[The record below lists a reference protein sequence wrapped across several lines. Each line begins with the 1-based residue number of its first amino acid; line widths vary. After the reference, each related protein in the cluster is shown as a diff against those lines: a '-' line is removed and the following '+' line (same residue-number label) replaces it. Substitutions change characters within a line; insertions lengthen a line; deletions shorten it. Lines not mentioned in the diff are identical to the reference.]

1 MRRGQLARTGGVGTA
16 TGDHDGISVLHV
28 DDDAQ
33 FGDLVATYLEQIDD
47 AISVSTET
55 DPAAVLDVLQ
65 HDPVDCVVSDYQM
78 PGMDGI
84 ELLEAVRAAY
94 PNLPFVLFTGK
105 GSEAVASEAIDAG
118 VTTYLQKNGTETYE
132 ILANR
137 IQNAVCHHRSRRLAR
152 VTEDRLF
159 GLYEQ
164 ADGVYTLDED
174 WRITYWNQRIAE
186 RTGRPAAAV
195 LGESYWEV
203 FPGATDVETEE
214 RFRHAVETQT
224 PVRFEVRYD
233 PGGYWAEVRA
243 FPIDEGLFVHSRDI
257 SDLKEREQEVEH
269 RNQILESFASTVSH
283 DLRNPLSVAEGNL
296 ELAQETGDFEHLD
309 EVANAHNRMRN
320 LIDDLLRIARG
331 DDLALESTSLREG
344 ATRAWDTVST
354 EDVDLVVESD
364 AHFEAHPSQLR
375 RLFENLFWNAREHG
389 GADAVRVGAL
399 DDGFYVEDDGRGIPA
414 ADREAVFEPG
424 VSSADDGPGYGLHIV
439 RTIADIHDWDV
450 CVTES
455 SDGGA
460 RFEVRGVSLG
470 DD

>member
-203 FPGATDVETEE
+203 FPGATDVET
-214 RFRHAVETQT
+214 
-224 PVRFEVRYD
+224 
-233 PGGYWAEVRA
+233 
-243 FPIDEGLFVHSRDI
+243 
-257 SDLKEREQEVEH
+257 
-269 RNQILESFASTVSH
+269 
-283 DLRNPLSVAEGNL
+283 
-296 ELAQETGDFEHLD
+296 
-309 EVANAHNRMRN
+309 
-320 LIDDLLRIARG
+320 
-331 DDLALESTSLREG
+331 
-344 ATRAWDTVST
+344 
-354 EDVDLVVESD
+354 
-364 AHFEAHPSQLR
+364 
-375 RLFENLFWNAREHG
+375 
-389 GADAVRVGAL
+389 
-399 DDGFYVEDDGRGIPA
+399 
-414 ADREAVFEPG
+414 
-424 VSSADDGPGYGLHIV
+424 
-439 RTIADIHDWDV
+439 
-450 CVTES
+450 
-455 SDGGA
+455 
-460 RFEVRGVSLG
+460 
-470 DD
+470 